1 MRHVTF
7 LVAVLAVAPFSAVTA
22 QEPPPVKVGD
32 RVRVSHDCTYRG
44 TRKRCQEDRGT
55 VDAVKADS
63 IVLSAEKDQS
73 RMVILIASVT
83 RLRVVRG
90 QKSNWGKGAIV
101 GGAVLGAA
109 TLAAVIAV
117 CDPGG
122 NPPVCS
128 ISGGGILAVTAAGA
142 VGGAVIGAAL
152 GLLSKSDRW
161 EEVSL
166 DQLRVS
172 FAPQRDGRFSLGFN
186 VAF

>member
-1 MRHVTF
+1 MRPITF
-7 LVAVLAVAPFSAVTA
+7 FVAVLAVAPLTRVTA

-63 IVLSAEKDQS
+63 IVLSAKKDQS

-90 QKSNWGKGAIV
+90 RRGHLLAGAGV
-101 GGAVLGAA
+101 GAA
-109 TLAAVIAV
+109 VGAAAGLIAISPEGT
-117 CDPGG
+117 CTGSG
-122 NPPVCS
+122 NYGELCA
-128 ISGGGILAVTAAGA
+128 LAVAVSIGA
-142 VGGAVIGAAL
+142 GAAL
-152 GLLSKSDRW
+152 GALVGALVRTERW
-161 EEVSL
+161 VPVPL

-172 FAPQRDGRFSLGFN
+172 FAPQRDGRF
-186 VAF
+186 AFGLSVRF